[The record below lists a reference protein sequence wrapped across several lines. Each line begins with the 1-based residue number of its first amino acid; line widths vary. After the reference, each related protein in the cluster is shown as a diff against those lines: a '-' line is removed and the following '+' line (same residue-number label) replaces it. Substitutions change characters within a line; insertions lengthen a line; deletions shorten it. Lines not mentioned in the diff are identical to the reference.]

1 MLKNIFFFALSATDL
16 MDLYKIIKDK
26 YNVIWI
32 VYYKD
37 VYEYLKKQNIPNV
50 YFLDPSLKLFSYNNI
65 FVKIIK
71 HLLNL
76 LKIKFKNKK
85 FYKELK
91 DLENKYHP
99 EIIFTDT
106 SQFLA
111 DYKTRSVKVNTKH
124 SVCYKKYFLN
134 EINFKFDYILLPG
147 EYHKERI
154 KKIYNLEDINKKF
167 KVVGNIKVSQFLKK
181 TNYNRNEFINSMGLD
196 SNKINVLFAPSWD
209 AHENDLFGRPRF
221 LPKKYGDQYSVLKK
235 LAEKINILDCN
246 FIVKLHHLSHFHLK
260 NNVFKNLDDNNKCFV
275 FKSGAYHDISSSDDI
290 FRVSDVIIT
299 NTSGVAS
306 TGVFLNK
313 KLIFINPRNSY
324 DWDFSDIEKNLRPGF
339 ICDSFDEIIEAVKN
353 YIDKNDPFIDKRK
366 NFVKK
371 VFANANEDA
380 NLKIAELIP
389 KIIS

>member
-154 KKIYNLEDINKKF
+154 KKIYMIE
-167 KVVGNIKVSQFLKK
+167 
-181 TNYNRNEFINSMGLD
+181 
-196 SNKINVLFAPSWD
+196 
-209 AHENDLFGRPRF
+209 
-221 LPKKYGDQYSVLKK
+221 VLK
-235 LAEKINILDCN
+235 
-246 FIVKLHHLSHFHLK
+246 
-260 NNVFKNLDDNNKCFV
+260 
-275 FKSGAYHDISSSDDI
+275 
-290 FRVSDVIIT
+290 
-299 NTSGVAS
+299 
-306 TGVFLNK
+306 
-313 KLIFINPRNSY
+313 
-324 DWDFSDIEKNLRPGF
+324 
-339 ICDSFDEIIEAVKN
+339 
-353 YIDKNDPFIDKRK
+353 
-366 NFVKK
+366 
-371 VFANANEDA
+371 
-380 NLKIAELIP
+380 
-389 KIIS
+389 

>member
-181 TNYNRNEFINSMGLD
+181 TNFNRNEFINSMGLD

-275 FKSGAYHDISSSDDI
+275 FKTTKSATLLLICRADRIKLALKPNLSD
-290 FRVSDVIIT
+290 
-299 NTSGVAS
+299 
-306 TGVFLNK
+306 
-313 KLIFINPRNSY
+313 
-324 DWDFSDIEKNLRPGF
+324 
-339 ICDSFDEIIEAVKN
+339 
-353 YIDKNDPFIDKRK
+353 
-366 NFVKK
+366 
-371 VFANANEDA
+371 
-380 NLKIAELIP
+380 
-389 KIIS
+389 